1 MIQLLTKPNICIM
14 LYKIMLVTGG
24 DGRKM
29 KSININQLQ
38 AQISAVM
45 KDIERGE
52 TYEVMRYSRPIA
64 VIKPKKEAD
73 RLTDNSRC
81 NECLAKMDKILEK
94 FEV

>member
-1 MIQLLTKPNICIM
+1 M

-24 DGRKM
+24 DRRRM

-52 TYEVMRYSRPIA
+52 VYEVMRYSRPIA
-64 VIKPKKEAD
+64 VIRPKKESD
-73 RLTDNSRC
+73 QLGQVRC
-81 NECLAKMDKILEK
+81 DECIAKIDQILEK
-94 FEV
+94 IEK